1 MKEIRNLENFK
12 LKGFDCMI
20 EQLERDLV
28 NLTNLENHMRY
39 ARVIITQNNMEL
51 TSVEYEAFRE
61 AENILFNF
69 SQTIKFLKQRKQN
82 NLNELL
88 ETTDYVDAEDYE

>member
-20 EQLERDLV
+20 EQLECDLE
-28 NLTNLENHMRY
+28 NLKNLENYMRY
-39 ARVIITQNNMEL
+39 ARIIITQNNMEL
-51 TSVEYEAFRE
+51 TSTEYEAFRE

-82 NLNELL
+82 NLNKLL
-88 ETTDYVDAEDYE
+88 ETTDYEDDEDYD

>member
-20 EQLERDLV
+20 EQLECDLV
-28 NLTNLENHMRY
+28 NLTNLENYMRY
-39 ARVIITQNNMEL
+39 ARIIITQNHMEL
-51 TSVEYEAFRE
+51 TSAEYETFSE
-61 AENILFNF
+61 VENILFSF

-82 NLNELL
+82 QLNELL
-88 ETTDYVDAEDYE
+88 ETTDYEDNEDYE